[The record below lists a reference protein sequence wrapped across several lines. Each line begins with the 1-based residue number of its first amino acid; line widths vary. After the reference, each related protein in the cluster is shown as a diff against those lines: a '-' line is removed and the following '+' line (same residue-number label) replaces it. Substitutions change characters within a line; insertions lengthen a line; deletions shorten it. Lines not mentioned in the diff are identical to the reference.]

1 MSILDTTWQAQI
13 FFFVAS
19 HTDIF
24 FKDNDNIKMYRNFFL
39 RNEYLIL

>member
-1 MSILDTTWQAQI
+1 MINVNLRHNLTSINI
-13 FFFVAS
+13 FFVAS

-39 RNEYLIL
+39 KNE